1 MLLNKR
7 ISILDF
13 INIIW
18 ADLIVISFYA
28 IAVGL
33 ADETDLVKGVT
44 VPIPITSALGTAVVL
59 LLAFR
64 TNQSYER
71 WWEARVIWGAIVN
84 DSRTLIRQFQ
94 SFRSKDAPDA
104 ALKDL
109 TERQIVWCYALGE
122 SLRKLP
128 FSDKVS
134 TYLQS
139 HQVEMDN
146 IPNALLSL
154 HSQQI
159 REAYEDQHINSYQQ
173 VQLDTTVARLTDA
186 MGKCERI
193 KNTVFPKSYSL
204 LIHFVIYVFATLLP
218 FGLNNEK
225 LVVEI
230 GLTIVIP
237 AVFISIERT
246 SILMQDPFE
255 NRPLDT
261 PMTALAET
269 IEMNLRQMTGD
280 KRPFKKTEP
289 DSYYQ
294 L

>member
-13 INIIW
+13 IRAIKSDLVIIT
-18 ADLIVISFYA
+18 LYA
-28 IAVGL
+28 IAVGI
-33 ADETDLVKGVT
+33 ADDAAILSSMN

-84 DSRTLIRQFQ
+84 DSRTLVRQMQ
-94 SFRSKDAPDA
+94 SFCSKDTPDVFV
-104 ALKDL
+104 KDIA
-109 TERQIVWCYALGE
+109 ERQIIWCYALGE
-122 SLRKLP
+122 SLRRQP
-128 FSDKVS
+128 FSDRVQA
-134 TYLQS
+134 YLTAKGI
-139 HQVEMDN
+139 EADN
-146 IPNALLSL
+146 VPNALLSE

-159 REAYEDQHINSYQQ
+159 KDAYESEWINSFQQ
-173 VQLDTTVARLTDA
+173 IQLDSTVARLTDA

-204 LIHFVIYVFATLLP
+204 LIHFIIYVFATLLP
-218 FGLNNEK
+218 FGLSDEN
-225 LVVEI
+225 LGIEI
-230 GLTIVIP
+230 VLTFIIP
-237 AVFISIERT
+237 TVFIAIEKT

-255 NRPLDT
+255 NKPPDT

-269 IEMNLRQMTGD
+269 IELNILQMTGD
-280 KRPFKKTEP
+280 KRPFQKTP
-289 DSYYQ
+289 VTTYYQ